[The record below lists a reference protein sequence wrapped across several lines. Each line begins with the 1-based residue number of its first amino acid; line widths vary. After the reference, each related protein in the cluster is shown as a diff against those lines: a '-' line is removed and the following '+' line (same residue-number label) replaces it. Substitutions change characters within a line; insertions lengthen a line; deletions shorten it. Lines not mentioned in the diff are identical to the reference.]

1 MSFRI
6 EQKLS
11 INSNQIFEFKKWMK
25 EKNYKKLYNDR
36 IINSLYFE
44 NISNTMFLNSEEGI
58 LPRKKIRVRNYP
70 ESIKKEFFLENKISS
85 AEGRFKTQKIIS
97 KQDFEVIKKK
107 GLNDIFYSFCFPK
120 LYVTYQR
127 SYYDCLTFRLTIDT
141 NIVYKDYIN
150 KNHNNKDHSIV
161 VEIKANVKHDLDSL
175 MNSVPFQRIRFS
187 KYSRA
192 FISLYK

>member
-1 MSFRI
+1 MFR
-6 EQKLS
+6 
-11 INSNQIFEFKKWMK
+11 
-25 EKNYKKLYNDR
+25 D
-36 IINSLYFE
+36 
-44 NISNTMFLNSEEGI
+44 SEEGL

-150 KNHNNKDHSIV
+150 KNHNNKDHRTYFRS
-161 VEIKANVKHDLDSL
+161 HLHHF
-175 MNSVPFQRIRFS
+175 MNNFLAVNTHEAIR
-187 KYSRA
+187 YTPNCC
-192 FISLYK
+192 Y